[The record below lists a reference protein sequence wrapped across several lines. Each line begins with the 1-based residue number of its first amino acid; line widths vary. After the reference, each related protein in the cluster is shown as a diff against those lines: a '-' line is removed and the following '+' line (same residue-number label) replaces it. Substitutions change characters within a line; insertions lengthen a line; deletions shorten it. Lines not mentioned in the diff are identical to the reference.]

1 MPAASS
7 PKRGPGLKS
16 DACSN
21 EVARWFDQQSQL
33 SKDASRHAG
42 ALDTMRVGRPTM
54 ATGSSA
60 GPLVVVEH
68 KATSLVDLRKPKPK
82 RESTPPVVN
91 VALSFGDEGRV
102 AASVTPAATRA
113 KRKPPVPPSTRRS
126 QNHPIPTQA
135 TPIAPTFASTVG
147 ADAMGVDPVTG
158 EKMKPAY
165 GGLKG
170 VKTAYQEIFN
180 AFGDPK
186 TAETLK
192 PVLAMAKPDA
202 VENQSHKSEWADMV
216 RGNEE
221 TQRHWRENALKT
233 TNIAHDEPVI
243 AAFGEVP
250 GIAEDKARQRERLME
265 KVLGSRLY
273 YGDLLNDDAAA
284 ALEETLM
291 HAPPEEREKIL
302 ETLRDVHAGTAV
314 ARGKRAP
321 LSHDHY
327 RVGYNP
333 LAAAAEAKRRAEAAA
348 CVSSGPTRAEQ
359 ARRARRK
366 EIERAEMADEQRM
379 KDAMREEAAALAAAK
394 ARGGVCCDPRK
405 ASPSKI
411 GGDPS
416 ASQFDLGPYGKRKTE
431 TTTYQ
436 WQCGNLGAILDEIK
450 RPDLA
455 LKTVDNPATRL
466 TPAAGAV
473 QWLDVEAPRNV
484 VYPVPLHHLR
494 RAPSEEEGF
503 RRGNSTMRQ
512 SYQPRSRKD
521 MAAQAKSQRAT
532 AAASKTMRSASTIP
546 LGPTGHMDHP
556 RHRMQT
562 GYERDFPPR
571 RGAGGGAVARA
582 TSEDA
587 GAAVA
592 ASS

>member
-333 LAAAAEAKRRAEAAA
+333 LAVAAEAKRRAEAAA

-366 EIERAEMADEQRM
+366 EIKRAEMEDKQRM
-379 KDAMREEAAALAAAK
+379 KDAMREEAAATAAAK

-405 ASPSKI
+405 MSPSKTK
-411 GGDPS
+411 DPS
-416 ASQFDLGPYGKRKTE
+416 ASQFDLGPYGKQKTE

-436 WQCGNLGAILDEIK
+436 SQCGNLSAILDEIK
-450 RPDLA
+450 RPDPA
-455 LKTVDNPATRL
+455 LKTADNPKTRL
-466 TPAAGAV
+466 TPAVGAV
-473 QWLDVEAPRNV
+473 QWLGVEEPRR
-484 VYPVPLHHLR
+484 VYPVPLHHIR
-494 RAPSEEEGF
+494 RAPTEEEGF

-556 RHRMQT
+556 RHRKQT
-562 GYERDFPPR
+562 GYERDYSW
-571 RGAGGGAVARA
+571 RGAGAA
-582 TSEDA
+582 EDA
-587 GAAVA
+587 GAGTVVA